1 MNTLTNPIAIRAQGI
16 AASLGHGVQ
25 RQQVLHGIHLDIAAA
40 RWTSIVGPN
49 GAGKSTLLRAL
60 AGVLPHSGEV
70 SLLGQPLHG
79 LPHRERARQLA
90 WLGQNE
96 TSADDLTVWDVA
108 MLGRLP
114 HQAWLAPPSAADRAA
129 VEQALRATRAWDWRE
144 RALGQLSGGE
154 RQRVLLA
161 RALAVQA
168 QVLLMDEPLANLD
181 PPHQADWLD
190 VVRALVA
197 EGKTV
202 VSVLHEITM
211 ALQADTLV
219 VMAEGRVTHQGP
231 CADLATHRALEDVF
245 DGRIAVHPLQG
256 QWIAL
261 PKVNHPGKKA
271 SMQIETPPSAT
282 PYEKPTGE
290 RRGLVLIN
298 TGHGKGKSTAA
309 FGLAL
314 RAHGRGKAV
323 KVYQFM
329 KVPSARFGEHRL
341 FEQLGVPIEGL
352 GDGFSWK
359 SRDLEHSA
367 QLALDGWAR
376 AEATIR
382 AGEHFMV
389 VLDEIMY
396 PLRYGWI
403 PLETVLTCLRER
415 PPQVHVV
422 LTGRNAPA
430 ELVELADTVTEMT
443 LIKHHFKAGVPAQRG
458 IED

>member
-1 MNTLTNPIAIRAQGI
+1 MSGAMNSIAIGARSI
-16 AASLGHGVQ
+16 RASLGNGLQ
-25 RQQVLHGIHLDIAAA
+25 KQQVLHDISLDISAG

-60 AGVLPHSGEV
+60 AGVLPHSGSV
-70 SLLGQPLHG
+70 ALLGQPMQN

-114 HQAWLAPPSAADRAA
+114 HQAWLAPPSAADHAA
-129 VEQALRATRAWDWRE
+129 VEQALRATRAWDWRQ

-211 ALQADTLV
+211 ALQADTMV
-219 VMAEGRVTHQGP
+219 VMAGGRITHQGA

-245 DGRIAVHPLQG
+245 DGR
-256 QWIAL
+256 L
-261 PKVNHPGKKA
+261 P
-271 SMQIETPPSAT
+271 STPC
-282 PYEKPTGE
+282 
-290 RRGLVLIN
+290 
-298 TGHGKGKSTAA
+298 KGS
-309 FGLAL
+309 G
-314 RAHGRGKAV
+314 
-323 KVYQFM
+323 
-329 KVPSARFGEHRL
+329 
-341 FEQLGVPIEGL
+341 
-352 GDGFSWK
+352 
-359 SRDLEHSA
+359 SRC
-367 QLALDGWAR
+367 
-376 AEATIR
+376 
-382 AGEHFMV
+382 
-389 VLDEIMY
+389 
-396 PLRYGWI
+396 P
-403 PLETVLTCLRER
+403 
-415 PPQVHVV
+415 
-422 LTGRNAPA
+422 
-430 ELVELADTVTEMT
+430 
-443 LIKHHFKAGVPAQRG
+443 K
-458 IED
+458 